1 METFLNYQ
9 HKISYSKKMEDKDMS
24 NKISVSFK
32 STKKEQEIYKYF
44 NALEETGVEIKK
56 ILLSWYEA
64 NIKKVDQTEFRIEV

>member
-1 METFLNYQ
+1 
-9 HKISYSKKMEDKDMS
+9 MS

-64 NIKKVDQTEFRIEV
+64 NIKKVD